1 MQDNIIKKLDE
12 NIIKLISAGEVI
24 ESPCSVVKE
33 LVENSID
40 SGATSIVV
48 EIKNGGKDYI
58 RVTDN
63 GIGIDEQYVL
73 EAFKKHTT
81 SKITTFDDFINITT
95 NGFRGEALASIS
107 AVAKICMTTKT
118 SYSNYG
124 MNVVISSDKLLEKTK
139 VGAKDGTT
147 VIVEDLFN
155 DIPARKKFLKTDR
168 AESSKISDFLI
179 RYALANP
186 SIKLKYINNSKQV
199 FQTYGTGKI
208 EDVINIIFAE
218 DYYSGMISLEEPLS
232 EYISVKGVIGNNSL
246 MFSSRKM
253 QYIFIN
259 GRIIKDKTI
268 TSHIENA
275 YRKYIPSSNFPM
287 FFINIIIKPDMVDV
301 NIHPNKLEVKFAD
314 EKTVYNLIEN
324 KILSILDN
332 LSMIPDIKISKDDEI
347 SKNSEIFSNIISG
360 YENLKNKKNN
370 SSRKDDKEFT
380 QQSIEIIKK
389 QERDYTFV
397 YELKQQDKTKDI
409 SINHEQEKTEG
420 SKYNTY
426 EHNHSITMVA
436 ETNDEDDCETKNGC
450 KEEFQGTYDNKASD
464 KKKNEDEI
472 SNVNIL
478 DEKPV
483 LSMPKDIF
491 KNDVNIDLSD
501 NKIRCV
507 DLTLLKYSG
516 RVFDTYIIL
525 FDGEDMYMID
535 QHAAHERVLYE
546 RYLKDFYSNSIIIQQ
561 LILPQQIGIPVNLV
575 DESVHIIE
583 ELEKFGFECD
593 LFGDNIMLL
602 RGIPIH
608 FDENGA
614 RKFVN
619 AVFDV
624 YLEENLSNDIIKD
637 KIATKACK
645 AAIKGN
651 DSTIKDIE
659 VEKLIY
665 DLEHCENKYACP
677 HGRPTITRLSKYEIE
692 KFFKRIL

>member
-1 MQDNIIKKLDE
+1 MQDNIIKKLDD

-107 AVAKICMTTKT
+107 AVAKISMTTKT

-253 QYIFIN
+253 QYTFIN

-275 YRKYIPSSNFPM
+275 YRKYIPSGNFPM

-324 KILSILDN
+324 KISSILDN

-360 YENLKNKKNN
+360 YENLKNN
-370 SSRKDDKEFT
+370 SSQKDDKEFT
-380 QQSIEIIKK
+380 QQSIEIIKR
-389 QERDYTFV
+389 QERDDTFV
-397 YELKQQDKTKDI
+397 YELKPQDKTKDI
-409 SINHEQEKTEG
+409 FINHEQEKKEG
-420 SKYNTY
+420 LKYNTY

-436 ETNDEDDCETKNGC
+436 ETNNENNYETKNSCVEG
-450 KEEFQGTYDNKASD
+450 FQGTYDNKASD

-472 SNVNIL
+472 LNVNIL

-491 KNDVNIDLSD
+491 KNDVKIGLSD

-546 RYLKDFYSNSIIIQQ
+546 RYLKDFYSNVITVQQ
-561 LILPQQIGIPVNLV
+561 LILPQKIGIPINLV
-575 DESVHIIE
+575 DESAQIIE
-583 ELEKFGFECD
+583 ELENFGFECD

-602 RGIPIH
+602 RGIPTH
-608 FDENGA
+608 FDENAA

-619 AVFDV
+619 AVFDI

-651 DSTIKDIE
+651 DSTVKDIE